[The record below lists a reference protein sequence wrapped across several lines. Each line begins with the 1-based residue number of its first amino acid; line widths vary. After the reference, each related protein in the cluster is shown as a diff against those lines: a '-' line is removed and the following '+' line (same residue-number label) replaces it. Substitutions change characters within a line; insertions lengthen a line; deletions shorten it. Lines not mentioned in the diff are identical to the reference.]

1 VLRVHFTGEDLA
13 RIRIAAEPDPLWELL
28 ISLNR
33 LRRRDAG
40 VIFGPW
46 MKQTLPH
53 VPASTRVL
61 TALAPPV
68 GYSVDF
74 LTATVDGGLADRIE
88 ALRATPLRRVHQDLR
103 AFTTWNPTRRL
114 PLWCRELVTGEA
126 SGLGRMA
133 DAADAY
139 YAAALAP
146 YWDRIRAQ
154 VSRDRSR
161 RSTALLGGGWE
172 AVLSTLHP
180 SARWEYPVLELDYP
194 VDQELHLRGRGLLL
208 QPSFFCRHAPTAFAD
223 PTLPPVLVYPI
234 DHQVDWAAPQA
245 ASVGAKALTGLIGPT
260 RTVLLHAIA
269 DGTASTGELARRA
282 STTAP
287 NASRHIAALREA
299 ALISSHRHRNT
310 MLHTV
315 TELGLALL
323 GGGAAAIP
331 VQRAQPVQPT

>member
-1 VLRVHFTGEDLA
+1 MLRIHFTGEDLA
-13 RIRIAAEPDPLWELL
+13 RIRIAPEPDPLWELL

-40 VIFGPW
+40 VIFGSW
-46 MKQTLPH
+46 LKDTLPR

-74 LTATVDGGLADRIE
+74 LTAATGGGVSDRTE
-88 ALRATPLRRVHQDLR
+88 ALRSTPLRQVHTDLGEFGR
-103 AFTTWNPTRRL
+103 RHPTRRL
-114 PLWCRELVTGEA
+114 PSWCRELVTGEA
-126 SGLGRMA
+126 SGLGRIA

-139 YAAALAP
+139 FAAVLAP
-146 YWDRIRAQ
+146 YWDRVRAQ

-161 RSTALLGGGWE
+161 RSTTLLDGGWD

-180 SARWEYPVLELDYP
+180 SARWEYPVLQLDYP
-194 VDQELHLRGRGLLL
+194 VDQELRLMGRGLLL

-234 DHQVDWAAPQA
+234 EHQVNWASPQA
-245 ASVGAKALTGLIGPT
+245 GSADGQALTALIGPT
-260 RTVLLHAIA
+260 RSALLHAVA
-269 DGTASTGELARRA
+269 DGTSSTGELARRA
-282 STTAP
+282 GTTAP
-287 NASRHIAALREA
+287 NASRHIAALRET

-310 MLHTV
+310 VLHTV

-323 GGGAAAIP
+323 GGGDPLIP
-331 VQRAQPVQPT
+331 EQSG